1 MIKKLA
7 VLWAVLAAALYAL
20 NAPFS
25 KLLLNDIAPT
35 MMAAFLYLG
44 AGTGMT
50 VMGMLRK
57 ESKEKKLTGK
67 DLPFAVG
74 MVFLDIA
81 APVCLMTGL
90 TMTTAANASLLNNFE
105 IVTTTLIA
113 AFIFREKVPGKLVLA
128 IILITLSSM
137 ILSFEDAS
145 SLDFSLGSV
154 FVLLACV
161 CWGFENNCTRAMSAG
176 DPLEIV
182 VIKGFGSGFG
192 SLAIALIIGE
202 SFPPLRTVV
211 LALILGFIA
220 YGLSI
225 FFYVHAQRN
234 LGAAR
239 TSAYYAIA
247 PFIGVFLSLI
257 IFREIPGYPFWI
269 ALMIM
274 AAGTYLASV

>member
-1 MIKKLA
+1 MIKRLA

-20 NAPFS
+20 SAPFS

-44 AGTGMT
+44 AGTGMA

-67 DLPFAVG
+67 DLPFVVG
-74 MVFLDIA
+74 MVLLDIA

-128 IILITLSSM
+128 IILITISSM

-192 SLAIALIIGE
+192 SLVIALVSGE
-202 SFPPLRTVV
+202 SFPPLRTIV

>member
-1 MIKKLA
+1 MIKRLA
-7 VLWAVLAAALYAL
+7 VPWAVLAAALYAL
-20 NAPFS
+20 SAPFS

-44 AGTGMT
+44 AGTGMA

-74 MVFLDIA
+74 MVLLDIA

-113 AFIFREKVPGKLVLA
+113 AFIFREKVTGKLVLA
-128 IILITLSSM
+128 IILITISSM

-192 SLAIALIIGE
+192 SLVIALVIGE

-257 IFREIPGYPFWI
+257 IFREIPGYPFWT

>member
-1 MIKKLA
+1 MIKRLA
-7 VLWAVLAAALYAL
+7 VPWAVLAAALYAL
-20 NAPFS
+20 SAPFS

-35 MMAAFLYLG
+35 MMTAFLYLG
-44 AGTGMT
+44 AGTGMA

-74 MVFLDIA
+74 MVLLDIA

-128 IILITLSSM
+128 IILITISSM

-192 SLAIALIIGE
+192 SLVIALVSGE
-202 SFPPLRTVV
+202 SFPPLRTIV

>member
-1 MIKKLA
+1 MIKRLA

-20 NAPFS
+20 SAPFS
-25 KLLLNDIAPT
+25 KLLLRDIAPT

-44 AGTGMT
+44 AGTGMA

-57 ESKEKKLTGK
+57 ESKEKKLTGR

-74 MVFLDIA
+74 MVLLDIA

-128 IILITLSSM
+128 IILITISSM

-192 SLAIALIIGE
+192 SLVIALVIGE

>member
-1 MIKKLA
+1 MIKRLA
-7 VLWAVLAAALYAL
+7 VPWAVLAAALYAL
-20 NAPFS
+20 SAPFS

-44 AGTGMT
+44 AGTGMA

-57 ESKEKKLTGK
+57 ESKEKKLAGK

-74 MVFLDIA
+74 MVLLDIA

-128 IILITLSSM
+128 IILITISSM

-182 VIKGFGSGFG
+182 VIKGFGSGLG
-192 SLAIALIIGE
+192 SLVIALVSGE
-202 SFPPLRTVV
+202 SFPPLRTIV

>member
-1 MIKKLA
+1 MIKRLA
-7 VLWAVLAAALYAL
+7 VPWAVLAAALYAL
-20 NAPFS
+20 SAPFS

-44 AGTGMT
+44 AGTGMA

-74 MVFLDIA
+74 MVLLDIA

-113 AFIFREKVPGKLVLA
+113 AFIFREKVTGKLVLA
-128 IILITLSSM
+128 IILITISSM

-192 SLAIALIIGE
+192 SLVIALVSGE
-202 SFPPLRTVV
+202 SFPPLRTIV

-257 IFREIPGYPFWI
+257 IFREIPGYPFWT

>member
-1 MIKKLA
+1 MIKRLA
-7 VLWAVLAAALYAL
+7 VPWAVLAAALYAL
-20 NAPFS
+20 SAPFS

-44 AGTGMT
+44 AGTGMA

-74 MVFLDIA
+74 MVLLDIA

-128 IILITLSSM
+128 IILITISSM

-192 SLAIALIIGE
+192 SLVIALVSGE
-202 SFPPLRTVV
+202 SFPPLRTIV

>member
-1 MIKKLA
+1 
-7 VLWAVLAAALYAL
+7 
-20 NAPFS
+20 
-25 KLLLNDIAPT
+25 
-35 MMAAFLYLG
+35 
-44 AGTGMT
+44 
-50 VMGMLRK
+50 
-57 ESKEKKLTGK
+57 
-67 DLPFAVG
+67 
-74 MVFLDIA
+74 
-81 APVCLMTGL
+81 
-90 TMTTAANASLLNNFE
+90 
-105 IVTTTLIA
+105 
-113 AFIFREKVPGKLVLA
+113 
-128 IILITLSSM
+128 
-137 ILSFEDAS
+137 
-145 SLDFSLGSV
+145 
-154 FVLLACV
+154 
-161 CWGFENNCTRAMSAG
+161 MSAG

-192 SLAIALIIGE
+192 SLVIALVSGE
-202 SFPPLRTVV
+202 SFPPLRTIV
-211 LALILGFIA
+211 LALILGFID